1 MDMSF
6 LNTPDT
12 TAEFDQQDIQS
23 NKIMAVLCY
32 FGILWLVPMLAAKDS
47 KFAQYHVNQGIIL
60 TLAGLAVSV
69 ACFIIAWI
77 PILGWIIA
85 PVAGLIPFAMMILG
99 IINACQGTAKELP
112 IIGKYR
118 LIK

>member
-1 MDMSF
+1 MDTNF

-12 TAEFDQQDIQS
+12 TAEFDQQDIES
-23 NKIMAVLCY
+23 NKIMAVLSY
-32 FGILWLVPMLAAKDS
+32 LGILWLIPMLAAKES

-60 TLAGLAVSV
+60 TIAGIAVSV

-85 PVAGLIPFAMMILG
+85 PIAGLIP
-99 IINACQGTAKELP
+99 LP
-112 IIGKYR
+112 CRFWALSMHVRVLPRNCPSLVNIV
-118 LIK
+118 